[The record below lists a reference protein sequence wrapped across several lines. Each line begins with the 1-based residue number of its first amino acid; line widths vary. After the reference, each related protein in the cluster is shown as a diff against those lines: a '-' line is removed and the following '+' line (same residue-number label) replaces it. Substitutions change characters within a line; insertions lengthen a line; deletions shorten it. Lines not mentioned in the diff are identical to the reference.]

1 MSARGSA
8 LALAA
13 ALAAAAA
20 CALEAEI
27 PEAGPPSLSVSHE
40 VRQALARAEAWLAAH
55 PGEAPEAAEAPA
67 PESREAAE
75 ALVLAEGAGDL
86 GALAGAVE
94 ELAASGESLVFPGG
108 VGESWRPL
116 VARKLVL
123 AQKIAPDGTGWWED
137 PAGEGDARAATLLAV
152 RILRTA
158 YGLDAPAARGAAAAP
173 DAG

>member
-1 MSARGSA
+1 MSARSSRTA
-8 LALAA
+8 ACLAA
-13 ALAAAAA
+13 LLAAAAA
-20 CALEAEI
+20 WALEAEI

-55 PGEAPEAAEAPA
+55 PGGEPEAAEARA

-75 ALVLAEGAGDL
+75 ALVLEEGLGDL

-108 VGESWRPL
+108 VGASWRAL

-137 PAGEGDARAATLLAV
+137 PAGEGSDP
-152 RILRTA
+152 RTA
-158 YGLDAPAARGAAAAP
+158 TAWAIRVLRLVYGLAD
-173 DAG
+173 